1 VFESRQARQ
10 TEEIMKRLFHILTL
24 AALGLVAACTSR
36 PAQKPPVYPPAK
48 FGVTPARITK
58 INDQLRFVVIDFSDR
73 VMPPVGTVVTIYR
86 GDKRIGA
93 VKITEPV
100 RANFATAD
108 IMEGSLQVGDE
119 AH

>member
-1 VFESRQARQ
+1 
-10 TEEIMKRLFHILTL
+10 MKRSLYILSSAGLILT
-24 AALGLVAACTSR
+24 AACTTRST
-36 PAQKPPVYPPAK
+36 QKPPVHPPAK

-58 INDQLRFVVIDFSDR
+58 INEQLRFVVIDFSDR
-73 VMPPVGTVVTIYR
+73 PMPAVGTVVSVYR
-86 GDKRIGA
+86 GNQRIGS

-108 IMEGSLQVGDE
+108 IVEGNPQVGDG